1 MYHLQKVTYYVKNNL
16 TVLICVLDID
26 KDLKEIEKNE
36 NEYHITIFLLY
47 RIDDLLTL
55 AKFLKNTKKITSL
68 TFLITITWPLKLDK
82 MFLKTNLEAIK

>member
-55 AKFLKNTKKITSL
+55 AKFLKNTNKITSL